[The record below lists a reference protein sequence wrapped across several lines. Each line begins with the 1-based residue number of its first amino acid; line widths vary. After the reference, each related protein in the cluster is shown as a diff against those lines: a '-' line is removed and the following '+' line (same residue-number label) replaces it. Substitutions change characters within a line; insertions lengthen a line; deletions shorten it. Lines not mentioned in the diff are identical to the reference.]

1 MSELLKP
8 PVIPSVILN
17 FFSGQPDF
25 PAVAGDIVE
34 EFQKRAESAGA
45 GAAKRWYWRESFRN
59 SIALTG
65 RELYRTPVRSIAVAL
80 TGLLGVNAVSALYVS
95 ISIQPLSV
103 ILAGHWDP
111 IELVLNHGQRDT
123 FLLLQFGGS
132 LAMGWI
138 GGKLLPG
145 REWAIAVLF
154 ALISVCVPLP
164 GALYLGLVGKIVLP
178 RVLWEFM
185 IVGLAFRLS
194 GFCLG
199 SLWIRQ
205 QRNHR
210 AFAERVS

>member
-8 PVIPSVILN
+8 PMIPSAILN

-34 EFQKRAESAGA
+34 EFQKRAVSAGTD
-45 GAAKRWYWRESFRN
+45 AAKRWYWRESVRN

-65 RELYRTPVRSIAVAL
+65 RELNRTPVRAIGIAL
-80 TGLLGVNAVSALYVS
+80 TGLLGVNVVCALYVS
-95 ISIQPLSV
+95 FCIQPLSV
-103 ILAGHWDP
+103 VLAGHWDP
-111 IELVLNHGQRDT
+111 IELVHNQGQRDT
-123 FLLLQFGGS
+123 FLLLQFVVS
-132 LAMGWI
+132 LGMGWI

-145 REWAIAVLF
+145 REWAVALLF

-164 GALYLGLVGKIVLP
+164 VALYLGVMEKIVIP
-178 RVLWEFM
+178 IALWEFM

-205 QRNHR
+205 SRNNR